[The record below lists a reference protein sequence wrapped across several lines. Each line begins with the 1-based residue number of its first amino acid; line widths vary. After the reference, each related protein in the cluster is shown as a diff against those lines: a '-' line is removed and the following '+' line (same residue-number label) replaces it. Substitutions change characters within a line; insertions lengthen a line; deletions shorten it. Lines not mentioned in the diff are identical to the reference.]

1 MFVSASTIREIFSNR
16 LIDLTLPLQ
25 SGGRGVSF
33 ESATTI
39 DRDGWNAR
47 TLHLYSHAGTH
58 TDAPTHFFH
67 DEEIVGGLPAK
78 EQTIDRLPLSDCFSP
93 AWVVDLPN
101 LAPRTELHLSH
112 LGETT
117 ERFVPGES
125 LLLRTGWSNHWDQ
138 SEIYRDG
145 LPRIAQDLAE
155 WMVAKRVRLLGV
167 EPPSVALV
175 LDNEPGLG
183 LFRHRIAKRE
193 REFQDAEH
201 LHAVILCCDPIKMG
215 RRPLPSSDELSA
227 PTRLQGSSGVP
238 LRSQPTEG
246 VSPILIS
253 SFLPTKK
260 SPSAPCPATC
270 CFTNSLL
277 LRFRTILGPTGEPA
291 AIGGVGFDTS
301 RVWDGES
308 PCIDRRPAPTSCLSV
323 TAHPDV
329 DIQSLTEPFFE
340 RF

>member
-78 EQTIDRLPLSDCFSP
+78 EQTITACHYLTALARHGSSIFPTWPRGRNCTFRIWERRQSGLFLGRAFCCGPGGRIIGISRKSIGMVCRESHRIWRSGWLPSECVCWGSNLLPLHWFSTMSP
-93 AWVVDLPN
+93 ASGFFG
-101 LAPRTELHLSH
+101 T
-112 LGETT
+112 
-117 ERFVPGES
+117 
-125 LLLRTGWSNHWDQ
+125 
-138 SEIYRDG
+138 G
-145 LPRIAQDLAE
+145 LPRGSASSKMPNTSMRSFFVVIRSK
-155 WMVAKRVRLLGV
+155 WV
-167 EPPSVALV
+167 EGHSQALTNCPPQ
-175 LDNEPGLG
+175 PGC
-183 LFRHRIAKRE
+183 E
-193 REFQDAEH
+193 
-201 LHAVILCCDPIKMG
+201 
-215 RRPLPSSDELSA
+215 
-227 PTRLQGSSGVP
+227 GSSGVP

-277 LRFRTILGPTGEPA
+277 LHGPFWVPP
-291 AIGGVGFDTS
+291 VNQP
-301 RVWDGES
+301 R
-308 PCIDRRPAPTSCLSV
+308 
-323 TAHPDV
+323 
-329 DIQSLTEPFFE
+329 
-340 RF
+340 